1 MKKQI
6 LLTLIIVIAGIKLSA
21 QFYPDWT
28 EPVEITDSLSVN
40 SNPNVLLFY
49 DMYGDDLFCFYEKK
63 HSEESPSQIWYRNVY
78 TMEPEQQ
85 VFGNDTVEYRN
96 PQCISYNPYSGARYF
111 VIFESNQTGNYEIYG
126 VEFFPSG
133 SFGLPF
139 NLTNTT
145 SNENSLFIN
154 QSPDWGTTCWKTE
167 DELLVASLSPS
178 GDTLQFDDIYTIDET
193 NSFDPVCSSRYY
205 VFYRK
210 IINDSS
216 QIWFSHF
223 DYQTNQW
230 SEPDTVFT
238 MGNNINL
245 SAGSQMFASDD
256 YSICWENNGQVLGY
270 DAALNEI
277 IPVNFQGIT
286 ACFEPTFY
294 AYDMITSESFYLSIF
309 SFCAGEG
316 DSREVFV
323 SDYYGAECRNLSN
336 NSFYDSNPMFCN
348 GRDHHWYHNVIN
360 IWQTHKNG
368 NVVLSMSQLS
378 LLLGDIPENYKGNSE
393 ILLKAF
399 PLPFKN
405 RLTIEYFLDN
415 EEEIMLG
422 LYSMSGQPIFRLFE
436 ANHTRGW
443 NTFETDIEKYGLK
456 SGVYYVVLKQGQK
469 QNAVKVVVAK

>member
-1 MKKQI
+1 
-6 LLTLIIVIAGIKLSA
+6 
-21 QFYPDWT
+21 
-28 EPVEITDSLSVN
+28 
-40 SNPNVLLFY
+40 
-49 DMYGDDLFCFYEKK
+49 
-63 HSEESPSQIWYRNVY
+63 
-78 TMEPEQQ
+78 
-85 VFGNDTVEYRN
+85 
-96 PQCISYNPYSGARYF
+96 
-111 VIFESNQTGNYEIYG
+111 
-126 VEFFPSG
+126 
-133 SFGLPF
+133 
-139 NLTNTT
+139 
-145 SNENSLFIN
+145 
-154 QSPDWGTTCWKTE
+154 
-167 DELLVASLSPS
+167 
-178 GDTLQFDDIYTIDET
+178 
-193 NSFDPVCSSRYY
+193 
-205 VFYRK
+205 
-210 IINDSS
+210 
-216 QIWFSHF
+216 
-223 DYQTNQW
+223 
-230 SEPDTVFT
+230 

-336 NSFYDSNPMFCN
+336 NSFYDSNPMLCN
-348 GRDHHWYHNVIN
+348 GRDHQWYHNVIN

-393 ILLKAF
+393 ILLKVF

-405 RLTIEYFLDN
+405 ELTIEYFLKSD
-415 EEEIMLG
+415 EEIMLG